1 MKGLKWLFCSVAIVA
16 TAACSSVDSYRIPA
30 HSVFIDLSNAGLWN
44 TYGVPGYGECRMFS
58 KDKRIPATF
67 PYTERTS
74 TGFGGIMLVYGI
86 NGPTA
91 YDRCCPVEVDK
102 DIVLSFDSETFEA
115 YCPTCGS
122 RFNVCEADGVP
133 LSGPALS
140 NHYGLQRFVVVA
152 SNGGYIITR

>member
-1 MKGLKWLFCSVAIVA
+1 
-16 TAACSSVDSYRIPA
+16 
-30 HSVFIDLSNAGLWN
+30 
-44 TYGVPGYGECRMFS
+44 
-58 KDKRIPATF
+58 
-67 PYTERTS
+67 
-74 TGFGGIMLVYGI
+74 MLVYGI

-102 DIVLSFDSETFEA
+102 DIVLSFDSKTFEA